1 MSNTNDLSKELS
13 YMVSNADFCKMLG
26 ESATEKVIK
35 YSDLEKYNDI
45 NQVIPE
51 SKGYRIIS
59 RRNKKLN
66 GSLLLFIEL

>member
-1 MSNTNDLSKELS
+1 MSKSNDLNQQLS
-13 YMVSNADFCKMLG
+13 YMVSNTDFSKMLG

-51 SKGYRIIS
+51 SKGYRIILVET
-59 RRNKKLN
+59 K
-66 GSLLLFIEL
+66 